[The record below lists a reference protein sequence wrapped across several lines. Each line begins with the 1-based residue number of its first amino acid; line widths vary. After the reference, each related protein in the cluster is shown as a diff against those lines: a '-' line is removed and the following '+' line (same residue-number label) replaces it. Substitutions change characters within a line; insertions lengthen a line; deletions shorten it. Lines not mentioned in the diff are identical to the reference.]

1 MATPTAPPRRLFPC
15 LDGMRGIAALLIV
28 VRHTTPLF
36 GGLTFG
42 ASYLAVDLF
51 FILSGVVIGNAYEE
65 KLRGNMSFLDFMATR
80 LVRLYPLYLVGLLLG
95 IVAAIVRHVDAA
107 WLLYHGTFS
116 LFFLPNPDSEGA
128 SFPING
134 PTWSLFFE
142 IAVNALYAATITLVA
157 GARLAAVIALSAIGL
172 TVCVWLEPAHRLDLG
187 WTIDTGIGGMFRVCF
202 SFFAGIYIY
211 RRFSSRETGE
221 ARSGNLAPW
230 LIMACVSAI
239 LVSSPPAWAV
249 PFFDLTAVMIVFPA
263 LVHVALGQRPVGS
276 SAALFKLGGVTS
288 YAVYVLHVPAA
299 YLAGNVHHFVFKTDI
314 GTAAPWIGI
323 AFVSVLV
330 LACFLLDRYY
340 DLPLRRSLARRS
352 NARRG
357 RAIPGAADRIAR

>member
-1 MATPTAPPRRLFPC
+1 MATPTAPHRLFPC

-36 GGLTFG
+36 GGVTFG

-51 FILSGVVIGNAYEE
+51 FVLSGVVIGNAYEE
-65 KLRGNMSFLDFMATR
+65 KLKGNMSFLDFMATR
-80 LVRLYPLYLVGLLLG
+80 LVRLYPLYIVGLVLG
-95 IVAAIVRHVDAA
+95 IVAAIIRHVDAA

-142 IAVNALYAATITLVA
+142 IVVNALYAATLTVIV

-172 TVCVWLEPAHRLDLG
+172 VVCVYVGPTHNLDLG
-187 WTIDTGIGGMFRVCF
+187 WTIDTSIGGMFRVCF
-202 SFFAGIYIY
+202 SFFAGVYIY
-211 RRFSSRETGE
+211 RRFSSGEPGE
-221 ARSGNLAPW
+221 AKSGNLVPW

-239 LVSSPPAWAV
+239 LISSPPVWAV

-276 SAALFKLGGVTS
+276 SAALFKLGGLTS

-299 YLAGNVHHFVFKTDI
+299 YLAGNVHHYIFKTEI
-314 GTAAPWIGI
+314 ASAAPWVGI
-323 AFVSVLV
+323 AFVPALAI
-330 LACFLLDRYY
+330 ACFLLDRYY
-340 DLPLRRSLARRS
+340 DLPLRRSLARRL
-352 NARRG
+352 NARRD
-357 RAIPGAADRIAR
+357 RAVSGAAARIAR